1 MTPILILIGVGILIY
16 FLNESGGF
24 AMTDQSEKISGI
36 YDLGT
41 LKGLAKSYA
50 EQNGLEAALVFAI
63 IKHESNWNPSAVNPS
78 DPSYGLMQLNAHYFG
93 IVTDPSENLR
103 IGCQLLGNLMSRYDM
118 NTAIQMYN
126 AGEQGFLN
134 GVRVPAY
141 LADVLK
147 WYAYYQVNG

>member
-1 MTPILILIGVGILIY
+1 M
-16 FLNESGGF
+16 E
-24 AMTDQSEKISGI
+24 DQGEKISGV

-41 LKGLAKSYA
+41 LKALATQA
-50 EQNGLEAALVFAI
+50 AQNNGLDSALVFAI

-93 IVTDPSENLR
+93 VVTDPSENLR
-103 IGCQLLGNLMSRYDM
+103 VGCQLLGDLMSRYDM

-126 AGEQGFLN
+126 CGEQGYLN

>member
-1 MTPILILIGVGILIY
+1 MIYLILGGIALY
-16 FLNESGGF
+16 LLYQNGGF
-24 AMTDQSEKISGI
+24 VMDGSESKISGV

-41 LKGLAKSYA
+41 LKALATQA
-50 EQNGLEAALVFAI
+50 AQNNGLEPALVFAI

-93 IVTDPSENLR
+93 VVTDPSENLR
-103 IGCQLLGNLMSRYDM
+103 IGCELLGNLMSRYDM

-147 WYAYYQVNG
+147 WYAYYQANG